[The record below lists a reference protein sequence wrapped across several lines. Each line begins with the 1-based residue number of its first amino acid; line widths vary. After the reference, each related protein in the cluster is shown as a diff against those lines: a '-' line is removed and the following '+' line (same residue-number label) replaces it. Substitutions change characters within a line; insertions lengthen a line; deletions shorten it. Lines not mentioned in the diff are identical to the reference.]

1 MLLLIR
7 SKTMRKSLL
16 LFFLCIAILNS
27 YTAYSAG
34 FADASFSNHIKKELE
49 PETIAVTVVPHKK
62 DALFDARHPV
72 RYDVVVFNN
81 YKSIQEGKISVEVKS
96 ATGTVIGISEV
107 DFSIKGNKKKKVEW
121 NIPVSD
127 PGFYDITV
135 RINLTEYDDTIRNV
149 FGYKPFE
156 ISTPL
161 HKPADFDAFWQK
173 AKDDL
178 SAVSPE
184 YSVTPDDILSTPTH
198 QVYYIEM
205 NSLDNVR
212 ITGWL
217 TIPRAK
223 GTYPVLY
230 GLGGYRV
237 EMKPLF
243 FDDFAHFTIN
253 VRGIGESIKKMNP
266 DNAEILTLHLED
278 KNKYVYRGIYMDC
291 MRGLDFI
298 LANEKMGLDISRIG
312 LFGGSQG
319 GTLTWIVAAMS
330 KKVIFCVPDNP
341 TYCDFHT
348 NYDICVNRQQPEAG
362 FIIKF
367 LKQYLKN
374 NNSISKE
381 RMLTTLSYFEA
392 QNFVSQ
398 IQCPILLGLGLLDLM
413 APPTCTFSAYNRLS
427 ADVKKKSEVFAFPNL
442 AHEVPMEHN
451 TFKSTWFYENA
462 VKKLSH

>member
-1 MLLLIR
+1 
-7 SKTMRKSLL
+7 MRKSLL
-16 LFFLCIAILNS
+16 LVFLCLSILNS
-27 YTAYSAG
+27 YTVYGAG
-34 FADASFSNHIKKELE
+34 TGLTDASLTKYSTKEKE
-49 PETIAVTVVPHKK
+49 PETVVVNIVPHQKNS
-62 DALFDARHPV
+62 LFDAKHPV
-72 RYDVVVFNN
+72 RYDVVVLNN
-81 YKSIQEGKISVEVKS
+81 YKTSQEGKIAVEVKN
-96 ATGTVIGISEV
+96 AYGAVVGISEI
-107 DFSIKGNKKKKVEW
+107 DFKVKGRNKKKVEW
-121 NIPVSD
+121 NIPVQE
-127 PGFYDITV
+127 PGFYDITIK
-135 RINLTEYDDTIRNV
+135 INLTEYDDTIRNV
-149 FGYKPFE
+149 FGYKPYE
-156 ISTPL
+156 ISTTL
-161 HKPADFDAFWQK
+161 HKPADFEAFWQK

-178 SAVSPE
+178 NAVSPD

-205 NSLDNVR
+205 TSLDNVR

-223 GTYPVLY
+223 GKYPVLY
-230 GLGGYRV
+230 GLGGYKV

-253 VRGIGESIKKMNP
+253 VRGIGESNKKINP

-291 MRGLDFI
+291 LRGLDFI

-319 GTLTWIVAAMS
+319 GTLTWIVAALS

-348 NYDICVNRQQPEAG
+348 NYDICVNRLQPEAG

-367 LKQYLKN
+367 LKEYLRKN
-374 NNSISKE
+374 NTIPKE
-381 RMLTTLSYFEA
+381 RMLNTLSYFEA
-392 QNFVSQ
+392 QNFASEV
-398 IQCPILLGLGLLDLM
+398 QCPVLLGLGLLDLM

-427 ADVKKKSEVFAFPNL
+427 ADVKKRSEVFSFPNL
-442 AHEVPMEHN
+442 AHEVPMQHN
-451 TFKSTWFYENA
+451 TYKSTWFYENA